1 MTKSIFAI
9 NDTIKSA
16 SKSSLENVKAGD
28 TVKILM
34 KIRESNPD
42 KKSKGSKTQ
51 TIQGLV
57 LARKHNKELGASIT
71 IRSIVDGVGVEWV
84 LPLYT
89 SDIMKVDILKS
100 SKVRRAKLYY
110 IRKKSIKETKAKLRK
125 ETRAVQAEMAAE
137 KEIIEPEKVEEPVE
151 ETK

>member
-9 NDTIKSA
+9 NESVLKEST
-16 SKSSLENVKAGD
+16 SLLGNIKAGD

-34 KIRESNPD
+34 KIRETNPD
-42 KKSKGSKTQ
+42 KKSKGSKTH

-71 IRSIVDGVGVEWV
+71 IRSVVDGVGVEWV

-89 SDIMKVDILKS
+89 SDIMKVDVLKS

-125 ETRAVQAEMAAE
+125 ETRAVQKEMAQD
-137 KEIIEPEKVEEPVE
+137 KEIIVEAVTKDTPE

>member
-125 ETRAVQAEMAAE
+125 ETRAVQAEMAAV

>member
-16 SKSSLENVKAGD
+16 STSSLDKVKAGD

-71 IRSIVDGVGVEWV
+71 IRSIVDGVGVE
-84 LPLYT
+84 
-89 SDIMKVDILKS
+89 
-100 SKVRRAKLYY
+100 
-110 IRKKSIKETKAKLRK
+110 
-125 ETRAVQAEMAAE
+125 
-137 KEIIEPEKVEEPVE
+137 
-151 ETK
+151 

>member
-16 SKSSLENVKAGD
+16 SKSSLENIKAGD

-125 ETRAVQAEMAAE
+125 ETKEVQKEMAQE
-137 KEIIEPEKVEEPVE
+137 KEVEKEEVTETLE
-151 ETK
+151 EEK